1 MMNEKENSDWRESK
15 VVYRDGSETRALRG
29 IVVDLDDQFIR
40 VRRRD
45 GNYLIAKSAII
56 SIQSPNENR
65 ASEGD
70 AD

>member
-1 MMNEKENSDWRESK
+1 MQENRDWRESK
-15 VVYRDGSETRALRG
+15 VVYRDGDQIRVLRG
-29 IVVDLDDQFIR
+29 QIVFLDDNFVR

-45 GNYLIAKSAII
+45 GNYLIAKDAIV
-56 SIQSPNENR
+56 SIHENR

>member
-1 MMNEKENSDWRESK
+1 MKENSDWRESK
-15 VVYRDGSETRALRG
+15 VVYRDGSEIRALRG

-40 VRRRD
+40 VKRRD
-45 GNYLIAKSAII
+45 GNYLIAKDAII
-56 SIQSPNENR
+56 SIHENR